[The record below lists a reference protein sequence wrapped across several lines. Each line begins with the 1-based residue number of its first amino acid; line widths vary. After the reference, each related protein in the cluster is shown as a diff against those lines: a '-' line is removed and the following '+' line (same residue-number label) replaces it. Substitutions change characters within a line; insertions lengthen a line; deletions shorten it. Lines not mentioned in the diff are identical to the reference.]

1 MTQPDPEIR
10 PADPGDAGALAAIY
24 RSAYAEN
31 ERLGFPASAGSAT
44 EAEVAGWIREHRVLV
59 AEIDGEVVGGVRI
72 EATDPDRAKVSRLGV
87 RADRK
92 GEGIGSRLLERA
104 EATARERG
112 RERVWLTT
120 PPGHPHLPEFYRS
133 RGYEETGPYPLETR
147 DYDEVVLE
155 KSLE

>member
-1 MTQPDPEIR
+1 MAESDPEIR
-10 PADPGDAGALAAIY
+10 PAEPGDAAALAAVY

-59 AEIDGEVVGGVRI
+59 AEADGEVVGGVRI

-87 RADRK
+87 RADRQ
-92 GEGIGSRLLERA
+92 GEGIGGRLLERA
-104 EATARERG
+104 EATARHRG

-120 PPGHPHLPEFYRS
+120 PPEHPRLPAFYRS
-133 RGYEETGPYPLETR
+133 RGYEATGPYPLETR

-155 KSLE
+155 KALE